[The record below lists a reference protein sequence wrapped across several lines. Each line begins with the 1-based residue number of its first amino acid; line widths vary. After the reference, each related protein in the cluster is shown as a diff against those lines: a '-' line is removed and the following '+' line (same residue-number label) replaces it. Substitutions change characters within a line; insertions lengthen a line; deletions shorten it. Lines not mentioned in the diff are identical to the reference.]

1 MDNELTR
8 PVLIG
13 WKERIDLP
21 DFDLRRIPAKIDTGA
36 RTSALSAAYYV
47 LREDA
52 DGRRVADLTL
62 EFRLPKRKSVQ
73 VVAPVLGQSTVKCT
87 GGLRETRP
95 IIETWVRLGPIFK
108 LIRFTVT
115 DRSHMLTPLI
125 LGRQALAGDFI
136 VDVRRKYLLRRVRA
150 TGE

>member
-1 MDNELTR
+1 MSVEPLR

-21 DFDLRRIPAKIDTGA
+21 DFHLRRIPAKIDTGA

-52 DGRRVADLTL
+52 DGQCVAELTL
-62 EFRLPKRKSVQ
+62 EFRRPRRGPIRVLV
-73 VVAPVLGQSTVKCT
+73 PVLGMATVKCT
-87 GGLRETRP
+87 GGIRETRP
-95 IIETWVRLGPIFK
+95 IIETRIRLGPILK
-108 LIRFTVT
+108 KVRFTVT

-125 LGRQALAGDFI
+125 LGRQALAEDFI
-136 VDVRRKYLLRRVRA
+136 VDVNRKYALRRTRA
-150 TGE
+150 TGD